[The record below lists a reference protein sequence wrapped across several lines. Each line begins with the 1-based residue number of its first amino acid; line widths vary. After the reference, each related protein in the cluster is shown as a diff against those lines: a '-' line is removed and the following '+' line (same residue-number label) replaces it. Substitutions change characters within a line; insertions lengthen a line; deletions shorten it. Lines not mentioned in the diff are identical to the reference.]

1 MFVQRRGWIGLDT
14 ATHALIGLMLGE
26 MAPKDIKHRRKI
38 GLGFAMLPDIT
49 NVIFVHP
56 YLGWLAGRDIPFALG
71 IDFINHPEILDHW
84 TYHVWL
90 LSHSLL
96 FWAIVFLPMWR
107 KSRTAKL
114 AAVAY
119 VSHVL
124 ADIPSHSG
132 VYGLEPFYPIPFV
145 FDGWFDPWL
154 WGPGPIA
161 ASILASSALYLVVW
175 RVRKSV
181 LWPSEQTDQTAAQ
194 TGVDATVVG

>member
-1 MFVQRRGWIGLDT
+1 MV
-14 ATHALIGLMLGE
+14 GE
-26 MAPKDIKHRRKI
+26 MAPNDIEHRRKI

-49 NVIFVHP
+49 NVLLVHP

-96 FWAIVFLPMWR
+96 FWAVVFLPIWR
-107 KSRTAKL
+107 KSRTVRL

-132 VYGLEPFYPIPFV
+132 AYGLEPFYPIPFI

-154 WGPGPIA
+154 WGAGPIA
-161 ASILASSALYLVVW
+161 LSILFSSALYLVVW
-175 RVRKSV
+175 RVRKSM
-181 LWPSEQTDQTAAQ
+181 LWPSERDASRDVQSTSDI
-194 TGVDATVVG
+194 GVLG